1 MSIFV
6 DAVSIYCDNCDEKVE
21 FDTNIVLDTEKENI
35 THTLSVQSQVE
46 MWSFNSIKTYGY
58 TYDTLCPTC
67 ADKFEKMEVT

>member
-21 FDTNIVLDTEKENI
+21 LNTNLVLDTEKENI
-35 THTLSVQSQVE
+35 TDRLSVESQVE

-58 TYDTLCPTC
+58 AYDTLCPPC
-67 ADKFEKMEVT
+67 ADKCEEKGAT